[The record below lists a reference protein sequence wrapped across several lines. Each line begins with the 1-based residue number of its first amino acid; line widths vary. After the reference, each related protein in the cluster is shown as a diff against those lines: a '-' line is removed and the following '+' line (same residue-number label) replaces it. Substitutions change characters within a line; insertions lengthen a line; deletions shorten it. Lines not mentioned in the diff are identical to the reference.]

1 MSVVCA
7 SLGARASRPQSLG
20 DLKSFAP
27 SPWAPGVSP
36 SLRKLGG
43 RDPSASLRGGARGP
57 REARLDLLRELGG
70 RRKAWLP
77 RDRLQGRLH
86 TIIKPRRGLAQLD
99 LAEVWQARELL
110 GFLAWRDIVIRYKQT
125 TLGILW
131 AFLRPFLTMVIFT
144 VVFGRIAKLPS
155 DNVPYAVFTF
165 TALLPWQFFATAF
178 AESANAI
185 VGNGYMIT
193 KIYFPRLILPLASVA
208 VGIVDFAVSFVIL
221 IFIMIGYHTPI
232 SPRVVMLPLFFALC
246 VIFTIG
252 LGLWTAALYVR
263 YRDMRHLIPF
273 LTQFGMYVSPVAY
286 STSSVPAR
294 YRFLYSLNP
303 MTAVIDGFRW
313 SLLGTTQLYVPGLV
327 AGTVTSIVLLVA
339 AVYYFKQTETVFADV
354 M

>member
-1 MSVVCA
+1 M
-7 SLGARASRPQSLG
+7 
-20 DLKSFAP
+20 
-27 SPWAPGVSP
+27 
-36 SLRKLGG
+36 
-43 RDPSASLRGGARGP
+43 
-57 REARLDLLRELGG
+57 
-70 RRKAWLP
+70 
-77 RDRLQGRLH
+77 H
-86 TIIKPRRGLAQLD
+86 TVIKPRRGLARLN

-110 GFLAWRDIVIRYKQT
+110 GFLAWRDIVVRYKQT
-125 TLGILW
+125 TIGILW

-155 DNVPYAVFTF
+155 DGVPYAVFTF
-165 TALLPWQFFATAF
+165 VGLLPWQFFATAF
-178 AESANAI
+178 AETAASI

-208 VGIVDFAVSFVIL
+208 VGIVDFLVSFVIL
-221 IFIMIGYHTPI
+221 IFIMIGYRTPI
-232 SPRVVMLPLFFALC
+232 SPRVLALPLFFALC
-246 VIFTIG
+246 VVFTIG

-294 YRFLYSLNP
+294 WRFLYSLNP

-313 SLLGTTQLYVPGLV
+313 SLLGTTQLYVPGIA
-327 AGTVTSIVLLVA
+327 AGTVSSIVLLIVA
-339 AVYYFKQTETVFADV
+339 LYYFKQTETVFADV